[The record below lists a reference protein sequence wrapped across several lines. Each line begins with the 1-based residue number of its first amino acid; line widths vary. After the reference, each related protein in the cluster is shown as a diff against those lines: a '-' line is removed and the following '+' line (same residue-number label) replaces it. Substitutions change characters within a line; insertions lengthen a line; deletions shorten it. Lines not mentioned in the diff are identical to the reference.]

1 MKNKLL
7 LISADPNLRSAAE
20 AEAGEISVALRAV
33 SSPQQAYELRGESPV
48 ESPDAVMI
56 DLLGG
61 NRDEAFQWA
70 RKVFPAART
79 VLLVPTERF
88 AGFTSL
94 TTPHPPAGWRS
105 GEDFLLARSWDAGN
119 FRKFIARL
127 QQIGASI
134 PAGSTETIG
143 LDELIGRSVP
153 FREAIEAAMNAVNER
168 HVPVL
173 ISGERGVG
181 KRALARA
188 IHTDSYGFP
197 ANYYRIDCTAV
208 TGRAFEAALSGEAFS
223 GGGGVGQIS
232 GSGSGGW
239 SGSGAG
245 GASASGLGSDTSGG
259 AGSLPAERPGSGP
272 SGGSGS
278 GPSGGS
284 GSGPSG
290 GSGSGPSGGSG
301 SGPGGGTLLLEEVGA
316 LDAARQSRVLNYL
329 AEGYHGIGPHPPNR
343 TPRPRLIAATA
354 RNLEDAVQDGKFNR
368 ALYSKL
374 TALRIS
380 IPPLRERP
388 SDILLLAEQFLS
400 QKSRVEGQPVPTLTR
415 AVQQRL
421 LTHPWPGNI
430 RELFGVLEAAYEASG
445 SGGELRPEHLP
456 DWLMP
461 VSTAVPANS
470 TTGEIPMMGTAGA
483 AIRYCE
489 DGVVVELPEEGIG
502 FDQVEKAI
510 LKAALSRTN
519 NNVVRAAKLLRL
531 GRGSLRYRLEKY
543 GLVEPKR
550 RRSAKRR
557 TNPGPDDRRDS
568 WRRAS

>member
-20 AEAGEISVALRAV
+20 AEAGEIPVALRAV

-48 ESPDAVMI
+48 ESPDVVMI

-127 QQIGASI
+127 QQIGASL

-181 KRALARA
+181 KRAFARA
-188 IHTDSYGFP
+188 IHTDSYGSP

-223 GGGGVGQIS
+223 AGRGVGQTS
-232 GSGSGGW
+232 GGSGGW

-245 GASASGLGSDTSGG
+245 VASASGAGSESSGG
-259 AGSLPAERPGSGP
+259 AGSLAGER
-272 SGGSGS
+272 SGS
-278 GPSGGS
+278 GPA
-284 GSGPSG
+284 
-290 GSGSGPSGGSG
+290 GGSG
-301 SGPGGGTLLLEEVGA
+301 SGPGGGTLLIEEVGA
-316 LDAARQSRVLNYL
+316 LDAARQSKVLNYL

-400 QKSRVEGQPVPTLTR
+400 QKSRAEGQPVPTLTS

-445 SGGELRPEHLP
+445 NEGELRPEHLP

-461 VSTAVPANS
+461 VSTAMPANP
-470 TTGEIPMMGTAGA
+470 TTGESPIMGAAGA

-502 FDQVEKAI
+502 FDEVEKAI

-557 TNPGPDDRRDS
+557 TSPGPDDRRDS